1 MLKAEIEKALS
12 FNLTGFSKRAVLVA
26 MALIFSGIT
35 LFAAAPASF
44 SGLPAIDR
52 AKVELFART
61 MAIAQGQATA
71 ATVELRKED
80 NSPEK
85 AASRDEAVKDIKTV
99 LQLGSNIIDAEKKA
113 CVETGMTDTDFH
125 EVKIRLL
132 QVLMLQNMD
141 KMKAAMVGKR
151 SGTDMAAEGIAGVD
165 QKLAA
170 LEARLAKSRESLAKA
185 QSEETEHFAKQDQK
199 IADQQS
205 KITKL
210 QSEAASESVAKK
222 REAKTKQLESAREKL
237 VKMQADRQKPYS
249 KLVSARERVEK
260 DEKSVSV
267 FRENM
272 GAAKDQIASMGK
284 EIQDF
289 QDKMATGFSQTQDS
303 EVMKQ
308 AALDMPVFLQ
318 FPELKPFLIEPKK

>member
-1 MLKAEIEKALS
+1 MFKVKIDKAIS
-12 FNLTGFSKRAVLVA
+12 FRLAKVANLTL
-26 MALIFSGIT
+26 MTMLALLLSGAT
-35 LFAAAPASF
+35 LFSATPASF

-61 MAIAQGQATA
+61 MNIAQGKATA
-71 ATVELRKED
+71 ATVELRNDE

-99 LQLGSNIIDAEKKA
+99 LQLGGNIIDAEKRA
-113 CVETGMTDTDFH
+113 CAETGMSDTDFH

-151 SGTDMAAEGIAGVD
+151 SGTDMAAEGLAGVD

-185 QSEETEHFAKQDQK
+185 QSEEAEHFAKQDQK
-199 IADQQS
+199 IADQQRR
-205 KITKL
+205 ITKL
-210 QSEAASESVAKK
+210 QSEAASETVAKK

-249 KLVSARERVEK
+249 KLASARERVEK

-289 QDKMATGFSQTQDS
+289 QNKMETGFAQTQDS
-303 EVMKQ
+303 DVMKQ

-318 FPELKPFLIEPKK
+318 FPGLKPFLIEPKK

>member
-1 MLKAEIEKALS
+1 MFKVKIYKAFS
-12 FNLTGFSKRAVLVA
+12 FRLTGLAKRALPA
-26 MALIFSGIT
+26 MFALLLSGAT

-61 MAIAQGQATA
+61 MTIAQGKATA
-71 ATVELRKED
+71 ATVELRND
-80 NSPEK
+80 ANSPEK
-85 AASRDEAVKDIKTV
+85 AASKDEAVKDIKTV

-113 CVETGMTDTDFH
+113 CAETGMSDTDFH

-132 QVLMLQNMD
+132 QVLMLQNME

-151 SGTDMAAEGIAGVD
+151 SGTDMAAEGMAGVD

-170 LEARLAKSRESLAKA
+170 LEARLAKSREALAKA
-185 QSEETEHFAKQDQK
+185 QSEEAEYFAKQDKK
-199 IADQQS
+199 IAEQQS
-205 KITKL
+205 RITKL
-210 QSEAASESVAKK
+210 QSEAASETVAKK

-272 GAAKDQIASMGK
+272 AAAKDQIASMGK

-289 QDKMATGFSQTQDS
+289 QNKMETGFAQTQDS
-303 EVMKQ
+303 DVMKQ